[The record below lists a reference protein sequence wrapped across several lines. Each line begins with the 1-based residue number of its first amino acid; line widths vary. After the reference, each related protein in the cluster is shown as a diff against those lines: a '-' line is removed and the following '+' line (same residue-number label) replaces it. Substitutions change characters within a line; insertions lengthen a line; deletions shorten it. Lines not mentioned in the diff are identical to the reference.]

1 MGSFG
6 ENLRRERELRGVTLA
21 ELANATKINPR
32 YLRALEEDQFE
43 ILPSGVFGRGF
54 VRSIARYLN
63 LDEKHWAGEFATAA
77 NQPPET
83 LARYAP
89 PRLKRPSSRTRRSFV
104 LLLMIFGVGA
114 YLVHDLRLQG
124 AAGASTP
131 ASAAESTPAPSER
144 DATALPV
151 TPAAGA
157 GNLRASSGDLNL
169 QIDIID
175 DAWLQVNID
184 NQTEYEGLM
193 KAGDTRTFRAARQ
206 IELVTGNAS
215 AVVLTLNSE
224 TLAPLGSPGERKT
237 VVLTAADLRYSTP

>member
-1 MGSFG
+1 MESFG

-89 PRLKRPSSRTRRSFV
+89 PRLKGHSSRARRSFV
-104 LLLMIFGVGA
+104 LLLIIFGLGA

-124 AAGASTP
+124 AAGTPTP
-131 ASAAESTPAPSER
+131 ASAAESTPAPLEP
-144 DATALPV
+144 DASVPPLIPV
-151 TPAAGA
+151 
-157 GNLRASSGDLNL
+157 GNIGTLKASSGELNL

-184 NQTEYEGLM
+184 DQTEYEGVM

-224 TLAPLGSPGERKT
+224 TLAPLGSPGERKK
-237 VVLTAADLRYSTP
+237 VILTAADLRLAAP